1 MLGSFPVHLSRSVGS
16 VLGGEIVIITGPVFM
31 ADDEINCT
39 FGQIEISGAYLSEEQ
54 CFCVV
59 PLAAND
65 GIVDFTIKIKRETAV
80 RTGKSKF
87 RYGN

>member
-31 ADDEINCT
+31 TDDQINCT
-39 FGQIEISGAYLSEEQ
+39 FGEIEIPGAYLSEEQ
-54 CFCVV
+54 CFCVT

-65 GIVDFTIKIKRETAV
+65 GIVDFTVKIKRGTTV
-80 RTGKSKF
+80 QSGKAKF